1 MYLLI
6 LNLLDVSFALIHIS
20 LYFEHYT
27 FFFLLHQWMVIF
39 LSKKKLNGMYKYKI
53 KKTQFGAIK
62 KQTTEKEEENTYCIS
77 YFHRITTHL
86 TCSVQS
92 EQSFLHLPD
101 THWLIPLFS
110 TLALML
116 SWLIN
121 QPLNCFPSS
130 PNPNVRASASI
141 LGNGEFL
148 PPFYL
153 SFSWSWMCWRFVF
166 WNSAVV
172 GFSFSFFLFRYS
184 MH

>member
-1 MYLLI
+1 MFLCI
-6 LNLLDVSFALIHIS
+6 LSIILFFYYINER
-20 LYFEHYT
+20 LYFC
-27 FFFLLHQWMVIF
+27 L
-39 LSKKKLNGMYKYKI
+39 KKKLNGMYIYKI
-53 KKTQFGAIK
+53 KKTQLGAIK
-62 KQTTEKEEENTYCIS
+62 KQTTEKEEENTFCIS

-101 THWLIPLFS
+101 THRLIPLFS

-153 SFSWSWMCWRFVF
+153 SFS
-166 WNSAVV
+166 
-172 GFSFSFFLFRYS
+172 
-184 MH
+184 